1 MGYRFTP
8 IDFPDYADLTY
19 KQLRPI
25 LMYQGKPPIG
35 VFADLLRAT
44 LPRKKQREFDKM
56 TAWCTVNRKQPSRRR
71 FINWLNRAERP
82 MAAVTQ
88 DTFGSVRPN
97 LGAW

>member
-56 TAWCTVNRKQPSRRR
+56 GLDELHVLIETYVDFNITREDVLDDLRES
-71 FINWLNRAERP
+71 
-82 MAAVTQ
+82 
-88 DTFGSVRPN
+88 DTDWGDTN
-97 LGAW
+97 